1 MRVRFLTILV
11 LTSLIFSAVTAV
23 VVLLFGEFNDTTG
36 KILGSSATIA
46 GYSLLA
52 MAGAAAFR
60 AESSQV
66 MRTVGAVAAAFSAL
80 GCVALLL
87 IIWLK
92 MMQEKEMVQTLG
104 ITTVTAG
111 ALALIV
117 LLDRITL
124 LPGWRWMYA
133 TTVTLIILLALLING
148 PVILLEMESENLAR
162 LGGVVGILASLGIL
176 SLPIAGWQASRSGK
190 KGRQHLTCP
199 HCGKD
204 IDVR

>member
-1 MRVRFLTILV
+1 
-11 LTSLIFSAVTAV
+11 
-23 VVLLFGEFNDTTG
+23 
-36 KILGSSATIA
+36 
-46 GYSLLA
+46 
-52 MAGAAAFR
+52 
-60 AESSQV
+60 
-66 MRTVGAVAAAFSAL
+66 
-80 GCVALLL
+80 
-87 IIWLK
+87 
-92 MMQEKEMVQTLG
+92 MMQEKEMVQALG

-176 SLPIAGWQASRSGK
+176 SLPIAGWQASR
-190 KGRQHLTCP
+190 GRGRLASASSSESAQHLTCP

-204 IDVR
+204 IELT